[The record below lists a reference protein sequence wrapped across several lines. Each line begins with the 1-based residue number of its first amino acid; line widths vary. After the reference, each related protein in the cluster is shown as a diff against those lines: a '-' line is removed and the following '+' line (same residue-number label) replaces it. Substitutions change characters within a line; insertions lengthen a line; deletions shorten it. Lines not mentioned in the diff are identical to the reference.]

1 MTPPL
6 LLPLLSLTL
15 SLCLTPSRLDL
26 AQSLGL
32 TQLQV
37 KTWYQNRRMKWKK
50 MVREDRE
57 SSPEPQARPYG
68 KNPTLH
74 CGGLG
79 GLVAV
84 WLLRQEGLSMRWLGG
99 KLNLTSSPN
108 QRGILFFSFPR
119 NQRRKPT
126 SFSAAILNPT
136 YWCFQRTL
144 SPPSSSDNHKK
155 DIGFCA

>member
-74 CGGLG
+74 CGGAGRTG
-79 GLVAV
+79 GSLVV
-84 WLLRQEGLSMRWLGG
+84 KTGRFLMRCLGG

>member
-15 SLCLTPSRLDL
+15 PLCLMPSRLDL

-57 SSPEPQARPYG
+57 SSPETHAHPYG
-68 KNPTLH
+68 KNLTLR
-74 CGGLG
+74 CGGQG

-84 WLLRQEGLSMRWLGG
+84 WLLRQEGLPMWCLGG
-99 KLNLTSSPN
+99 KLSLTSSPN
-108 QRGILFFSFPR
+108 QREILFFSVSLEIKEESLQASQLLF
-119 NQRRKPT
+119 
-126 SFSAAILNPT
+126 
-136 YWCFQRTL
+136 
-144 SPPSSSDNHKK
+144 
-155 DIGFCA
+155 